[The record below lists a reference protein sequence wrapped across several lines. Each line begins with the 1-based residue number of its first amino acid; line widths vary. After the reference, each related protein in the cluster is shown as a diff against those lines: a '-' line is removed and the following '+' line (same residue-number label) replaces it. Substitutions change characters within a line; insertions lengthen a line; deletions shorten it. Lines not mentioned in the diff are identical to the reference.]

1 MSSLDRM
8 LSMLDAFRQEAP
20 LHSSEGLL
28 RLAGASRATGY
39 RYLTTLQ
46 RAGLITAV
54 TNGNYTLGPR
64 IAELDRQ
71 VRLCDPLYQA
81 GGPVM
86 RAMTRRTGHTSLL
99 CALYADRVMCV
110 RDERSGN
117 GPRELF
123 NRGQS
128 RPLFTAAASKI
139 IMAFLAPHQLRRL
152 YRNNPAPIARAGLGH
167 DWDSFRAAL
176 RVIRAAGYAYT
187 VGEFNP
193 GIAGI
198 SAPVF
203 NSGKAILG
211 SIGLAMEARHVV
223 PETLPALARQVM
235 LAAEQVSAV
244 LRDSPS
250 ALDRSPRAVG
260 RANALET
267 EEEKA

>member
-1 MSSLDRM
+1 MSSLERM
-8 LSMLDAFRQEAP
+8 LSVLDAFRPEAP
-20 LHSSEGLL
+20 LHSSEELL
-28 RLAGASRATGY
+28 QLAGASRATLY

-46 RAGLITAV
+46 HAGLITAV
-54 TNGNYTLGPR
+54 ANGNYTLGPR

-81 GGPVM
+81 GGPVL
-86 RAMTRRTGHTSLL
+86 RALTQQTRHASLL
-99 CALYADRVMCV
+99 CALYADRVMCI
-110 RDERSGN
+110 RDERSDD

-152 YRNNPAPIARAGLGH
+152 HRNNPAAIARAGLGE
-167 DWDSFRAAL
+167 DWDAFRAAL

-198 SAPVF
+198 AAPVF

-211 SIGLAMEARHVV
+211 SVGLAMAARHVT
-223 PETLPALARQVM
+223 PETLPGFAEQVTR
-235 LAAEQVSAV
+235 AAEQITAV
-244 LRDSPS
+244 LRASPA
-250 ALDRSPRAVG
+250 ALGRAPRAVG

-267 EEEKA
+267 EKEQA